1 MVFNGILFLFIFQEI
16 ISPGIITKSV
26 SKLCSKQNLT
36 DYSITHD
43 NKKALH
49 SFITKDQSCTNKNK
63 TKSKSSLK
71 TLHENN
77 DFIATGFKQKT
88 KETLS
93 TKVKS
98 IKNLF

>member
-16 ISPGIITKSV
+16 ISPAIITKSV

-71 TLHENN
+71 LYMKIMILLLLDLNRKLKKHCR
-77 DFIATGFKQKT
+77 QR
-88 KETLS
+88 
-93 TKVKS
+93 
-98 IKNLF
+98 